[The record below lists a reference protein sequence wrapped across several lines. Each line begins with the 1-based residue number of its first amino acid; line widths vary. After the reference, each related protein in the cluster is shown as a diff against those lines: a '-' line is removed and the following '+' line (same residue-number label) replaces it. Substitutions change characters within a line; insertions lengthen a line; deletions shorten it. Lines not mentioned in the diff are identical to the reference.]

1 MYRLI
6 ARLLLLVALLGNIG
20 PAALAAAS
28 QAHACCV
35 RKAVHSCHRPALA
48 GTGALVM
55 RGVNCCNQACGRAV
69 TSVRWAAATPQ
80 GRDFLN
86 PEIESYVG
94 LLKLG
99 QESTESFRSSPARA
113 PPAC

>member
-1 MYRLI
+1 MHRSI
-6 ARLLLLVALLGNIG
+6 ARLLLLVALMGSIG

-35 RKAVHSCHRPALA
+35 RKAAHSCHRPPLA
-48 GTGALVM
+48 GIGALVI
-55 RGVNCCNQACGRAV
+55 RATNCCNQACGRAV
-69 TSVRWAAATPQ
+69 TSVRWTAATPQ

-86 PEIESYVG
+86 PEIESY
-94 LLKLG
+94 LDRLKLG
-99 QESTESFRSSPARA
+99 SESTESFRSSPARA